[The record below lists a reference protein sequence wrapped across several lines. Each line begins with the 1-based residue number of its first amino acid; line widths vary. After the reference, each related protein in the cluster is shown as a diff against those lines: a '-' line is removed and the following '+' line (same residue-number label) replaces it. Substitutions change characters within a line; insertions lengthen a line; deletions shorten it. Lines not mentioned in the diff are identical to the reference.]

1 MAMNMQSS
9 DPTAAG
15 AAQMAQPGAGA
26 SGAGGQGS
34 GGPQQIV
41 IQAVGDGTYTL
52 TVDGQP
58 GQQPMQ
64 PQDLC
69 DAVEEVLGVAEQGE
83 GGENE
88 GTEPNAQAM
97 WDQEADKAQK
107 TRAMQ
112 ASY

>member
-26 SGAGGQGS
+26 PGAGGQGA
-34 GGPQQIV
+34 GPQQIV

-69 DAVEEVLGVAEQGE
+69 DAVEEVLGVTEQGE

-88 GTEPNAQAM
+88 GSEPNAKAM

-112 ASY
+112 DSY

>member
-26 SGAGGQGS
+26 PGGQGS

>member
-26 SGAGGQGS
+26 PGGQGA
-34 GGPQQIV
+34 GPQQIV

-64 PQDLC
+64 ASDVC
-69 DAVEEVLGVAEQGE
+69 DALEEVLGVAEEPGE
-83 GGENE
+83 GENE

-112 ASY
+112 DSY

>member
-26 SGAGGQGS
+26 PGAGGQGA
-34 GGPQQIV
+34 GPQQIV

-69 DAVEEVLGVAEQGE
+69 DALEEVLGVAAEPGE
-83 GGENE
+83 GAENE
-88 GTEPNAQAM
+88 GSEPNAQAM

-112 ASY
+112 DSY